1 MKLQSS
7 RTFMENISLDSDRP
21 YLTLHIP
28 IYEYNIDEEKIFT
41 YFSESK
47 GSRYWFKSKDSTYN
61 VVGINYIESIWRS
74 KFQPEQIEAGKV
86 ELYAKLQQEQLGS
99 ELTSQ
104 LSLFGGTLFD
114 DKDTSDEWNDF
125 KMVEFHLPEWQFDLK
140 RGEVFFTKRKDE
152 LNMENLL
159 EDIDQILTD
168 IENVEIKEKEKPVV
182 RSKRDIFPNEWKD
195 LVEKA
200 VNSLDDEFK
209 KVVLARQKLITFE
222 SKAKRLYLIR
232 RLKDE
237 ADTYTIYYEKG
248 KSTFVSKTPEKLFSI
263 KGDTLNTNAIAGSI
277 QRVDDQEENKIQT
290 DFLLNDEKNLFEHR
304 VVRESIVNDIAPFSE
319 GLNYKKNPHLMKNK
333 YIYHLY
339 TPIQAM
345 LKADADVFNILK
357 EIHPTPAVGG
367 LPKVL
372 AKDYIKE
379 HEYGT
384 RGLYAAPLGIIHEN
398 KDCEFAVGLRSML
411 ITSRSATLFAGCGIV
426 KGSDPEAEFLETEV
440 KFTPMLNVLEATTNE
455 LHNSTD
461 GTNI

>member
-7 RTFMENISLDSDRP
+7 RTFMENISLDSDRQ

-28 IYEYNIDEEKIFT
+28 VSEYNIDEEKIFT
-41 YFSESK
+41 YFNESK
-47 GSRYWFKSKDSTYN
+47 GSRYWFKSKDGTYN
-61 VVGINYIESIWRS
+61 VVGINYIESMWRN
-74 KFQPEQIEAGKV
+74 KFQPELVTASKNA
-86 ELYAKLQQEQLGS
+86 LYAKLQQEALGDDLKS
-99 ELTSQ
+99 K

-114 DKDTSDEWNDF
+114 DKDTTDEWNDF
-125 KMVEFHLPEWQFDLK
+125 KMVEFQLPEWQFDLK
-140 RGEVFFTKRKDE
+140 NQEVFLTRSKE
-152 LNMENLL
+152 GLNTDGLL
-159 EDIDQILTD
+159 EEIDQILTE
-168 IENVEIKEKEKPVV
+168 IEETEITEKEKPVV
-182 RSKRDIFPNEWKD
+182 KSKRDIFPKEWKG
-195 LVEKA
+195 LVEEA
-200 VNSLDDEFK
+200 VNNLNDEFK

-237 ADTYTIYYEKG
+237 ADTYTIYYEKN

-263 KGDTLNTNAIAGSI
+263 DGEVLNTNAVAGSI
-277 QRVDDQEENKIQT
+277 QRVDDQEQNKVQT

-304 VVRESIVNDIAPFSE
+304 VVRESIVNDISPFSE
-319 GLNYKKNPHLMKNK
+319 GMNYKKNPLLMKNK

-345 LKADADVFNILK
+345 LKAGADEFNILK

-367 LPKVL
+367 LPKAL
-372 AKDYIKE
+372 AKEYIKE

-384 RGLYAAPLGIIHEN
+384 RGLYAAPLGIIHED
-398 KDCEFAVGLRSML
+398 KECEFAVGLRSML
-411 ITSRSATLFAGCGIV
+411 ISARSATLFAGCGIV

-455 LHNSTD
+455 LHTSTD
-461 GTNI
+461 GTNV

>member
-7 RTFMENISLDSDRP
+7 RTFIENISLDSDKQ

-28 IYEYNIDEEKIFT
+28 MDEYNIDEEKIFT
-41 YFSESK
+41 YFNESK

-61 VVGINYIESIWRS
+61 VVGINYIESMWRD
-74 KFQPEQIEAGKV
+74 KFQPEATADSKKA
-86 ELYAKLQQEQLGS
+86 LFAKLQQEKLGDDLKS
-99 ELTSQ
+99 K

-114 DKDTSDEWNDF
+114 DKDTTDEWNDF

-140 RGEVFFTKRKDE
+140 KNEVFLTRSKTE
-152 LNMENLL
+152 LNMDGLL
-159 EDIDQILTD
+159 EEIDGVLSR
-168 IENVEIKEKEKPVV
+168 IENAEITENEKPVV
-182 RSKRDIFPNEWKD
+182 KSKRNIFPNEWKL
-195 LVEKA
+195 LVEEA
-200 VNSLDDEFK
+200 VNNLNDEFK

-263 KGDTLNTNAIAGSI
+263 DGEQLTTNAIAGSI
-277 QRVDDQEENKIQT
+277 QRVEDAEENNIQKE
-290 DFLLNDEKNLFEHR
+290 FLLNDEKNLFEHR
-304 VVRESIVNDIAPFSE
+304 VVRESIVSDIVPFSE
-319 GLNYKKNPHLMKNK
+319 GLNYKKNPLLMENK
-333 YIYHLY
+333 YIYHLF
-339 TPIQAM
+339 TPIQAK
-345 LKADADVFNILK
+345 LKKDADEFKILK
-357 EIHPTPAVGG
+357 QIHPTPAVGG
-367 LPKVL
+367 LPKNL

-384 RGLYAAPLGIIHEN
+384 RGLYAAPLGIIHED
-398 KDCEFAVGLRSML
+398 KECEFAVGLRSML
-411 ITSRSATLFAGCGIV
+411 ISARSATLFAGCGIV

-455 LHNSTD
+455 LHRSTN
-461 GTNI
+461 GTNV